1 MNFFESFLNIILT
14 SAFTSEIDLDF
25 SIYLLSYIF
34 FIGWFIIP
42 CLCPILN
49 SFFSSTCFI
58 KEMKVYLISSQKVS
72 QNSLFK
78 SSLYGYLLFFILL
91 MDSAISLFQ
100 LFLSQKFICSAESI
114 HVSVVFQKRP
124 KSPWHFQ
131 VEFGKKVA

>member
-1 MNFFESFLNIILT
+1 MPTLDIYRFFCGDIRVGKTYLNFFESFLNIILT

-25 SIYLLSYIF
+25 SIYLLSHF
-34 FIGWFIIP
+34 FFLLVNLIIP

-100 LFLSQKFICSAESI
+100 LFLCRKNSFVRQKAFMC
-114 HVSVVFQKRP
+114 Q
-124 KSPWHFQ
+124 
-131 VEFGKKVA
+131 